1 MLINVNK
8 NGFVYVIDR
17 TNGKV
22 IAAHPFTN
30 QGAGRDAMFTV
41 AIRDARAVTS
51 PLR

>member
-30 QGAGRDAMFTV
+30 QAGRDAMFTV